1 MKFGEIIFYIVV
13 VILILF
19 LIKKMLK
26 SSLFRKTE
34 EEKEYEKNLKESLAD
49 EFIYDPET
57 GARITLEQAESGHW
71 IENDNYNRIKS
82 QEEIDRH
89 YFGKEKEIEE
99 LVNEMRKS
107 GYEHEILSDEQVDFL
122 ENSKMLSKYD
132 EWSYSHSFS
141 FNNNKDFICFPNVKY
156 NAARFETGYNESQI
170 LFWIKDDKLSGHFYL
185 REKSKAENLSD
196 LFKNDD
202 LIKIKSYETFAFK
215 KAENHIY
222 LTKILSKFQNEKKLE
237 IEIIDANLLV
247 KSMKLVNA
255 EDFYRIEKIVK
266 SL

>member
-26 SSLFRKTE
+26 SSLFSKTE
-34 EEKEYEKNLKESLAD
+34 EKREYEKNLKESLAD

-57 GARITLEQAESGHW
+57 GARFTLEQAESGHW

-107 GYEHEILSDEQVDFL
+107 GYEYEILSDEQIDFL

-141 FNNNKDFICFPNVKY
+141 FNTNKNFVCFPNVKY
-156 NAARFETGYNESQI
+156 NGARFETGYSESQI
-170 LFWIKDDKLSGHFYL
+170 LFWIKNERLSGHFYL
-185 REKSKAENLSD
+185 REKSKAENISD
-196 LFKNDD
+196 LFKSDD

-222 LTKILSKFQNEKKLE
+222 LTKILSKFENEKNLE

-247 KSMKLVNA
+247 KSLKLVNS